1 MSTASTLGLQRP
13 DLLRGAGL
21 IDGQWVAADDGATF
35 AVNDP
40 ATGRHLAD
48 VPRMG
53 RAETERA
60 IAGAAAALPA
70 WR

>member
-1 MSTASTLGLQRP
+1 VL
-13 DLLRGAGL
+13 
-21 IDGQWVAADDGATF
+21 
-35 AVNDP
+35 AVTDP
-40 ATGRHLAD
+40 ATGQHIAD

-70 WR
+70 WRARTARERAQVLRRWADLMLAHQDDLAAS